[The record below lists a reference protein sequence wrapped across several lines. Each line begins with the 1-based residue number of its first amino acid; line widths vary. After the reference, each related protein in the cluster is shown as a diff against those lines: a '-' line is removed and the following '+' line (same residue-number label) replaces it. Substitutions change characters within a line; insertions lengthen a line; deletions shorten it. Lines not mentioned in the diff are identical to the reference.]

1 MPAVAGEQV
10 YFCGWSTVADDV
22 DSVIYEDYKVTSDMT
37 LYAVY
42 SSQPIANYEVILNDQ
57 WQASSKTNPDP
68 SKYDGVYE
76 SFSNHN
82 IGSKAAVMYI
92 KIKGYSSFTIYIRS
106 YAESSYDYTVAF
118 NLDTYTPSNP
128 LTSNP
133 SSSTSGV
140 KAHTSRKQNS
150 GTAIGSYTKVEYAG
164 IDGKEHYICVA
175 YRKDGSVNSGDDRG
189 YVLVEKQ
196 GSSAFEPVK
205 YITVNFEVGEG
216 TLISGEATTIDV

>member
-1 MPAVAGEQV
+1 M

-22 DSVIYEDYKVTSDMT
+22 DSVIYKDYKVTSDMT
-37 LYAVY
+37 LYAIY
-42 SSQPIANYEVILNDQ
+42 SSQPFANYEVILNDQ

-76 SFSNHN
+76 SFSNYN

-140 KAHTSRKQNS
+140 KAHTSGKQNS
-150 GTAIGSYTKVEYAG
+150 GTAIGSYTKVEYSG
-164 IDGKEHYICVA
+164 IDGKEHYIC
-175 YRKDGSVNSGDDRG
+175 N
-189 YVLVEKQ
+189 
-196 GSSAFEPVK
+196 
-205 YITVNFEVGEG
+205 I
-216 TLISGEATTIDV
+216 